1 MLRSEL
7 LEREA
12 EARRIEL
19 AETFEELRSR
29 ATPGHVV
36 NKLVDYASESGGA
49 DFFRNLRD
57 QTVANPL
64 ALGLVGAG
72 LAWLM
77 MSNGRD
83 RRAYDPYAADYEAE
97 AAVPRRRMRGYIAA
111 PRERAGE
118 AASGARDL
126 VRSE

>member
-12 EARRIEL
+12 EARRLEL
-19 AETFEELRSR
+19 AKTFDELRSR
-29 ATPGHVV
+29 ATPGHMLDQ
-36 NKLVDYASESGGA
+36 LVDYATESGGA

-57 QTVANPL
+57 QTIANPL

-77 MSNGRD
+77 MSHGRD
-83 RRAYDPYAADYEAE
+83 GRRGYDPYAAYDESP
-97 AAVPRRRMRGYIAA
+97 V
-111 PRERAGE
+111 
-118 AASGARDL
+118 
-126 VRSE
+126 

>member
-19 AETFEELRSR
+19 AKTFDELRAR
-29 ATPGHVV
+29 ATPGHVL
-36 NKLVDYASESGGA
+36 NQLVDYASESGGA

-77 MSNGRD
+77 MSNGRH
-83 RRAYDPYAADYEAE
+83 RRAYDPYADYYDAE
-97 AAVPRRRMRGYIAA
+97 APVPRSRMRGYFAA
-111 PRERAGE
+111 TRERAGD
-118 AASGARDL
+118 AAAG
-126 VRSE
+126 VR

>member
-12 EARRIEL
+12 EARRLEL
-19 AETFEELRSR
+19 ADTFDELRAR
-29 ATPGHVV
+29 ATPGHVLDQLV
-36 NKLVDYASESGGA
+36 NYATDSGGG
-49 DFFRNLRD
+49 DFFRILRD

-77 MSNGRD
+77 LSGRD
-83 RRAYDPYAADYEAE
+83 GRRPYGAYDPYDPYRHDG
-97 AAVPRRRMRGYIAA
+97 PPTRSRMRNYLSNT
-111 PRERAGE
+111 RERAGSVM
-118 AASGARDL
+118 SGA
-126 VRSE
+126 